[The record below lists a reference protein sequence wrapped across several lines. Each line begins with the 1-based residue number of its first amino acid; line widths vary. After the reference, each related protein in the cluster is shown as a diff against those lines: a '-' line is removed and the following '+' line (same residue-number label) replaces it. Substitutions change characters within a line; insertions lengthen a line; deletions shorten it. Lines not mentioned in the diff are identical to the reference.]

1 MKFGIVTADEKTA
14 IHVVESIYPKA
25 RKRPE
30 LTKNGATWAWMRSTN
45 WPSDSTC
52 GKPRWST
59 MRSISVRRE
68 DSTFSDCHGCSQMC
82 SNDEWTHFVITESP
96 AMWESDRV
104 LSSAVWSTRR
114 GPRISQVTSCA

>member
-1 MKFGIVTADEKTA
+1 
-14 IHVVESIYPKA
+14 
-25 RKRPE
+25 
-30 LTKNGATWAWMRSTN
+30 
-45 WPSDSTC
+45 
-52 GKPRWST
+52 

-68 DSTFSDCHGCSQMC
+68 DFTFSDCHGCSQMC
-82 SNDEWTHFVITESP
+82 SNDEWTHFVITESS